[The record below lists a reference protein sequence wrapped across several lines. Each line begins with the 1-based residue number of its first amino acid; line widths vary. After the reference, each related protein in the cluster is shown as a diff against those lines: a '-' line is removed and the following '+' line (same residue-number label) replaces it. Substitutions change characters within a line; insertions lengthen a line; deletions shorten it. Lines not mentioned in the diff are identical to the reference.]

1 MNKKTTS
8 TEDIL
13 PLLNVLSQEEQLA
26 VHQLVK
32 AMAEAA
38 CKRETGHSIEEYN
51 KALELAEAEPSQKHG
66 DVINEISEWLSSK
79 KKKAIA

>member
-1 MNKKTTS
+1 MNKKTS
-8 TEDIL
+8 NTEAIL
-13 PLLNVLSQEEQLA
+13 SLLNVLSPEEQWA

-51 KALELAEAEPSQKHG
+51 KALELAEAEPSQKHN